1 MKKNLGIA
9 ILVVIVVAVV
19 SGFFVFARKNP
30 KEIPLPQEIVNTST
44 KPSSALPVS
53 RNIFSAPPA
62 TPALQKTTEPNIV
75 FVGPRQG
82 IPANAPKDYGLW
94 SFAMPVPGVL
104 SRSGQPLLSGFKW
117 MKDNGWKS
125 DIDLRVDGERGEVG
139 DDRKIP
145 GFNAL
150 GLNFLAL
157 PIADGSPPTDKQAK
171 EFLDFVINP
180 ANQPAHVHCRGGIGR
195 AGTMVVLYR
204 YSVQGWS
211 MDKAIEESRLF
222 QGGVSEGQVKWL
234 NKWATEN
241 KPGEY
246 GK

>member
-1 MKKNLGIA
+1 MKINKIIIG
-9 ILVVIVVAVV
+9 IVVLIVAIAGVGTWLGLR
-19 SGFFVFARKNP
+19 SKNSELFLP
-30 KEIPLPQEIVNTST
+30 SEITNPT
-44 KPSSALPVS
+44 KLPVS
-53 RNIFSAPPA
+53 SFVSEKKEPVTSFQVVVPSAS
-62 TPALQKTTEPNIV
+62 PNIV

-82 IPANAPKDYGLW
+82 IPSNAPKDYGLW
-94 SFAMPVPGVL
+94 SFAMPVPNVL

-117 MKDNGWKS
+117 MKENGWKS

-150 GLNFLAL
+150 ALNYLAL
-157 PIADGSPPTDKQAK
+157 PIADGSPPTDAQAK

-204 YSVQGWS
+204 YSVQGWP
-211 MDKAIEESRLF
+211 MDKAIEESRAF

-234 NKWATEN
+234 NKWASAN
-241 KPGEY
+241 VPG
-246 GK
+246 GFGL

>member
-1 MKKNLGIA
+1 MKKNKILIGLA
-9 ILVVIVVAVV
+9 VLVVAIGA
-19 SGFFVFARKNP
+19 GVFLISRKSAE
-30 KEIPLPQEIVNTST
+30 KEIAVSDG
-44 KPSSALPVS
+44 KLPVS
-53 RNIFSAPPA
+53 ENSKTAVAVLP
-62 TPALQKTTEPNIV
+62 KTTTVPTPVIPNIV

-82 IPANAPKDYGLW
+82 IPSDAPKDYGLW

-117 MKDNGWKS
+117 MKDNGWKAVV
-125 DIDLRVDGERGEVG
+125 DLRVDGERGEVG

-150 GLNFLAL
+150 GLNYLPL
-157 PIADGSPPTDKQAK
+157 PIADGSPPTDAQAK
-171 EFLDFVINP
+171 EFLAFVTNP

-204 YSVQGWS
+204 YSVQGWP
-211 MDKAIEESRLF
+211 MDKAIEESRAF

-234 NKWATEN
+234 NNWAIEN
-241 KPGEY
+241 PAGAYK
-246 GK
+246 K